1 MTLTRWPN
9 RTPVSFPEIDDPAD
23 EQPQSALKTTMAH
36 LRARYGDRALGIA
49 LTLLLELALIGV
61 LLTLGMTRREKPP
74 VFSSLTTIDVGEQTE
89 NPDATE
95 EDEAEPQPDSPS
107 QPDVTPVA
115 PALPSALPLPRPLT
129 TPAPPPQPEPQPEPQ
144 PTPQPSATRGPP
156 RAVIRQG
163 GGTYGPPGSAARSE
177 GDSQVVGT
185 APDGSPLYAA
195 RWFREPTDAELGPA
209 LSTVEPPAWALI
221 ACKTAPRWA
230 VTDCVG
236 IEQSPTSSNMMNAVL
251 ATAWRFQVR
260 PPRRNNQSLMGAW
273 VRIRISYSRGR
284 AGAG

>member
-1 MTLTRWPN
+1 MTLLRWPN
-9 RTPVSFPEIDDPAD
+9 RTPVNLPAIDEPAN
-23 EQPQSALKTTMAH
+23 EQPETAATTAWAR
-36 LRARYGDRALGIA
+36 LRARWGDRALGIV
-49 LTLLLELALIGV
+49 LTLLLELALIGI
-61 LLTLGMTRREKPP
+61 LLTLGMTRREAPP
-74 VFSSLTTIDVGEQTE
+74 VFSSLTTVDVGEQTE

-95 EDEAEPQPDSPS
+95 EDETEPQPDS
-107 QPDVTPVA
+107 QAEVAPVA
-115 PALPSALPLPRPLT
+115 PPLPSALPPLPSPVT
-129 TPAPPPQPEPQPEPQ
+129 TPAPVPPPQPDPQ
-144 PTPQPSATRGPP
+144 PTPQPSATRSPP
-156 RAVIRQG
+156 RAVIRPG
-163 GGTYGPPGSAARSE
+163 GGTYGPPGSAARRE

-209 LSTVEPPAWALI
+209 LATVDPPAWALI
-221 ACKTAPRWA
+221 ACKTAPNWA

-260 PPRRNNQSLMGAW
+260 PPRRGNASLMGAW
-273 VRIRISYSRGR
+273 VRIRISYTRGR

>member
-1 MTLTRWPN
+1 MNLPDR
-9 RTPVSFPEIDDPAD
+9 DDPAD
-23 EQPQSALKTTMAH
+23 EQPETALAR
-36 LRARYGDRALGIA
+36 LRARYGDRALGVA

-74 VFSSLTTIDVGEQTE
+74 VFSSLTTIDMGDQTE
-89 NPDATE
+89 YPDATE
-95 EDEAEPQPDSPS
+95 EDEAEPQPD
-107 QPDVTPVA
+107 QPASAPVA
-115 PALPSALPLPRPLT
+115 QPLPSALPPLPSPRT
-129 TPAPPPQPEPQPEPQ
+129 TPAPVPPPQPEPQPSP
-144 PTPQPSATRGPP
+144 PATPQPSATRGPP
-156 RAVIRQG
+156 RAVIRPG

-195 RWFREPTDAELGPA
+195 RWFREPTDGELGPA

-221 ACKTAPRWA
+221 ACKTAPNWA

-236 IEQSPTSSNMMNAVL
+236 LEQSPTASNMMGAVL

-260 PPRRNNQSLMGAW
+260 PPRRGNASLMGAW
-273 VRIRISYSRGR
+273 VRIRISYTRGR

>member
-1 MTLTRWPN
+1 M
-9 RTPVSFPEIDDPAD
+9 SFPDSDDPAD
-23 EQPQSALKTTMAH
+23 ERPQSALAR
-36 LRARYGDRALGIA
+36 LRARYGDPNLRHRVLGIV

-61 LLTLGMTRREKPP
+61 LLTLGMTSREKPP
-74 VFSSLTTIDVGEQTE
+74 VFSSLTTIDVGDQTE

-115 PALPSALPLPRPLT
+115 PPLPSALPPIPRPLT
-129 TPAPPPQPEPQPEPQ
+129 TPAPEPQPQPDPQ

-156 RAVIRQG
+156 RAVIRPG

-209 LSTVEPPAWALI
+209 LATVEPPAWALI
-221 ACKTAPRWA
+221 ACKTAPNWA

-236 IEQSPTSSNMMNAVL
+236 LEQSPTASNMMGAVL
-251 ATAWRFQVR
+251 ATTWRFQVR
-260 PPRRNNQSLMGAW
+260 PPRRGNASLMGAW
-273 VRIRISYSRGR
+273 VRIRISYTRGR

>member
-1 MTLTRWPN
+1 M
-9 RTPVSFPEIDDPAD
+9 SFPDSDDPAD
-23 EQPQSALKTTMAH
+23 ERPQSALAR
-36 LRARYGDRALGIA
+36 LRARYGDPNLRHRVLGIV

-61 LLTLGMTRREKPP
+61 LLTLGMTSREKPP
-74 VFSSLTTIDVGEQTE
+74 VFSSLTTIDVGDQTE

-115 PALPSALPLPRPLT
+115 PPLPSALPLPRPLT
-129 TPAPPPQPEPQPEPQ
+129 TPAPEPQPQPDPQ

-156 RAVIRQG
+156 RAVIRPG

-209 LSTVEPPAWALI
+209 LATVEPPAWALI
-221 ACKTAPRWA
+221 ACKTAPNWA

-236 IEQSPTSSNMMNAVL
+236 LEQSPTASNMMGAVL
-251 ATAWRFQVR
+251 ATTWRFQVR
-260 PPRRNNQSLMGAW
+260 PPRRGNASLMGAW
-273 VRIRISYSRGR
+273 VRIRISYTRGR

>member
-1 MTLTRWPN
+1 MTFSDT
-9 RTPVSFPEIDDPAD
+9 DDPAV
-23 EQPQSALKTTMAH
+23 EQPETAPEASRETTRDTTLAR
-36 LRARYGDRALGIA
+36 LRARWGDKVLGVA
-49 LTLLLELALIGV
+49 LTVLLELLLIAV
-61 LLTLGMTRREKPP
+61 LLTLGMTRREEPP
-74 VFSSLTTIDVGEQTE
+74 VFSSLTTMDVGEQTE

-156 RAVIRQG
+156 RAVIRPG
-163 GGTYGPPGSAARSE
+163 GGTYGPPGSAARRE

-209 LSTVEPPAWALI
+209 LATVEPPAWALI
-221 ACKTAPRWA
+221 ACKTAPNWA

-236 IEQSPTSSNMMNAVL
+236 IEQSPTASNMMGAVL

-260 PPRRNNQSLMGAW
+260 PPRRGNASLMGAW
-273 VRIRISYSRGR
+273 VRIRISYTRGR